1 MLVKQK
7 GIIIKAV
14 DYGESDRIITILN
27 EHGAKIPIMVRR
39 AKKIKSGFQ
48 ATTQPFVEALF
59 IFNKFRGMGTLNSLD
74 VIHLNYNMRV
84 DIFTNSYASLCLE
97 TIERSMEKDE
107 VNQAN
112 YQLLTFAI
120 QRINNG
126 ISPQLIANI
135 VMLKCLPRY
144 GVTIS
149 LDHCVLSHSTEA
161 KYFSAYSF
169 KFNGVLS
176 DQKRHLDEHAL
187 PLSNKTIYITHLLQ
201 TLPLTKINELHVHQ
215 NIIDEMSSFILLI
228 YKEYI
233 GMYFKSQRLIN
244 QLKRT
249 HIETSSNDQ

>member
-27 EHGAKIPIMVRR
+27 EHGAKIPLMVKR

-59 IFNKFRGMGTLNSLD
+59 IFNKFRGMGTLNSID
-74 VIHLNYNMRV
+74 VIQLNYNMRI
-84 DIFTNSYASLCLE
+84 DIYTNSYASLCLE
-97 TIERSMEKDE
+97 TIEQSIENDE
-107 VNQAN
+107 VNQNN
-112 YQLLTFAI
+112 YQLLSFAI
-120 QRINNG
+120 HRINDG

-135 VMLKCLPRY
+135 VMLKCLSRY
-144 GVTIS
+144 GVTIQ
-149 LDHCVLSHSTEA
+149 LDRCVLSQSTEA
-161 KYFSAYSF
+161 KTFTSYSF
-169 KFNGVLS
+169 KYNGVLS
-176 DQKRHLDEHAL
+176 EQSRHFDEHAL

-201 TLPLTKINELHVHQ
+201 SLPLSQINELRVHQ
-215 NIIDEMSSFILLI
+215 NIIDEMSNFILLV
-228 YKEYI
+228 YKEYV

-249 HIETSSNDQ
+249 EIDSQSKE